1 MLDQPQR
8 QGLAVPW
15 KAEGDMMASF
25 GSGDHND
32 KAPAFADLSYSE
44 IANVVGVPIGTV
56 MSRLARARSMLR
68 NDCLIELA
76 FPAR

>member
-1 MLDQPQR
+1 
-8 QGLAVPW
+8 
-15 KAEGDMMASF
+15 MMASF
-25 GSGDHND
+25 GAAITMTRRGV
-32 KAPAFADLSYSE
+32 FADLSYSE